1 MPNGVLSLRVLIKD
15 KAFSTFQFSMTISW
29 ATLPKELL
37 SIVFKNANS
46 KEDLIQLQLVC
57 KNWSTV
63 AIKEFYGN
71 IILSDDQVP
80 SLVKTLIE
88 SKNEPRFYVKSI
100 SLALAF
106 CFLRNRNYNYD
117 NFLTVLRL
125 CPNINCIRSNQWNIS
140 KGLNAN
146 ILKLH
151 SQGYLQQLQYIPDL
165 KYRFSRFKHN
175 DMYDMYDTVAFALKS
190 TLNYLIITTPRPR
203 KLEKSSPNTSEIN
216 LLQHLQGFPRLKRLS
231 VSTVANELLFETLMY
246 THKCADTLINLE
258 LELAN
263 SEAASQKPIRPML
276 ALNKL
281 SKKPNIKT
289 LKIRTC
295 VITTEDL
302 QCVQYM
308 FNDL

>member
-1 MPNGVLSLRVLIKD
+1 M
-15 KAFSTFQFSMTISW
+15 
-29 ATLPKELL
+29 
-37 SIVFKNANS
+37 FKNANS

-80 SLVKTLIE
+80 SLMKTLIE
-88 SKNEPRFYVKSI
+88 SKNEPRLYVKSI

-140 KGLNAN
+140 KGLYAN

-165 KYRFSRFKHN
+165 EYRFSRFKHN
-175 DMYDMYDTVAFALKS
+175 DMYDTVAFALKS
-190 TLNYLIITTPRPR
+190 TLNYLIITTPDRV
-203 KLEKSSPNTSEIN
+203 SSRN
-216 LLQHLQGFPRLKRLS
+216 LLPIHLK
-231 VSTVANELLFETLMY
+231 STCCN
-246 THKCADTLINLE
+246 
-258 LELAN
+258 
-263 SEAASQKPIRPML
+263 
-276 ALNKL
+276 
-281 SKKPNIKT
+281 
-289 LKIRTC
+289 TC
-295 VITTEDL
+295 KAFLGSSD
-302 QCVQYM
+302 CQYQ
-308 FNDL
+308 L